1 MQQENMTI
9 NGTIDLLNLEADVP
23 LMEFVDLRSMANKAA
38 VALEQINKLKP
49 PKVLSTESTDESYN
63 DRNFRL
69 TWTLPQKTRLIGEEK
84 KCAEKGAII
93 ISFALITQLTDYMP
107 CDISR
112 VNPNKP
118 TGIDYWLCKKDDV
131 SNFFAGGWEAAM
143 EVSGT
148 NRGKDKAKERM
159 RKKKIQVQPTLNN
172 GIIVYI
178 VIVSFKEPMAKI
190 EKINPK
196 EDLWK

>member
-9 NGTIDLLNLEADVP
+9 NGTIDLHNLEADVP
-23 LMEFVDLRSMANKAA
+23 LMEFVDLRSMANNAA
-38 VALEQINKLKP
+38 FALEQLNKLKP

-63 DRNFRL
+63 NRNFRL
-69 TWTLPQKTRLIGEEK
+69 TWTLPQKTRLIAEEK
-84 KCAEKGAII
+84 KCVEKGAIV
-93 ISFALITQLTDYMP
+93 ISFALITQLTDFMP

-118 TGIDYWLCKKDDV
+118 TGIDYWLCKKDDD
-131 SNFFAGGWEAAM
+131 SNFFEAGWEAAL

-148 NRGKDKAKERM
+148 NLGQDKAKKRL
-159 RKKKIQVQPTLNN
+159 RKKKIQVEPTLNN

-178 VIVSFKEPMAKI
+178 VIVSFKEPMAII
-190 EKINPK
+190 EKINP
-196 EDLWK
+196 EEYQWK